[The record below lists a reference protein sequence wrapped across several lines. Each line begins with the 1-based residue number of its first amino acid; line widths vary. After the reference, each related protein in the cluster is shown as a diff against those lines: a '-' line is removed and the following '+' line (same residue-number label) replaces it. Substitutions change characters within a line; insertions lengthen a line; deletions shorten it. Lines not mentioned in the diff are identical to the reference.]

1 MKKEIKKRTKQPEEK
16 VIARSKWEDFF
27 NRYQYAII
35 ALLAF
40 LMYANTLTFQ
50 YASDD
55 RLLITQNEFTKKGV
69 HGIKEILTNDAFTGF
84 FGKSK
89 SLVAGG
95 RYRPLTQVMFAIEY
109 QIFGLNPFIGHF
121 INVLIFILTS
131 LLLYHILRRLLAPYN
146 RSQWLG
152 SLAFLTTIL
161 FIVHPIHTEVVAN
174 IKSRD
179 ELMSLLGSLGALWFV
194 IRYLE
199 TKKPILLIGIFSV
212 FSIALFSKENAITF
226 VAIIPFVLWFFY
238 KSTWREY
245 LSITAPLIIASI
257 AFIAIRTHMLGGMF
271 NTEIASEIL
280 NDPFINVPK
289 STAIAT
295 VIYTWGKYLVLLIF
309 PHPLTHDYYPF
320 QIPYFQF
327 SDPIIILLT
336 IFFITI
342 VILTLWGTLKKK
354 LWSFAVLFALI
365 SFSIQSNL
373 VFNIGTFMN
382 ERFVFVPSI
391 GVALLIGMLLTK
403 LMEKKQIKSIVTVSI
418 FIILGLY
425 GGKTI
430 SRNYAWENDRTLFLT
445 DVKTSTNS
453 IKCNVSAGGMSLE
466 MAVAEK
472 DPSKKSELL
481 TQSMKYL
488 TKAQKLY
495 PQNFYAWFLMG
506 NGYVELKEWASA
518 LIYYRQAFLINRESP
533 EVRGNVS
540 LVAQQSWKAN
550 LFDVSADSYRLLSE
564 IEPTNEE
571 YQLMVADAYSRIN
584 KGKADSAL
592 VIINNVLTKNPNNA
606 SAWSKKGEIYGRVY
620 NNLQEAELNL
630 LKSIDLDP
638 KNLSANENLGIVFG
652 IKKNFERS
660 IYYFNQALK
669 IDSTQARIYLNIAG
683 TYNAMG
689 NKGEAERYKSK
700 AKQYENK

>member
-35 ALLAF
+35 ALLSF

-121 INVLIFILTS
+121 INVLIFILIS
-131 LLLYHILRRLLAPYN
+131 LLLYHILRKLLAPYS

-245 LSITAPLIIASI
+245 LSITAPLIVASI
-257 AFIAIRTHMLGGMF
+257 AFIAIRTHMLGGML

-309 PHPLTHDYYPF
+309 PHPLSHDYYPF

-336 IFFITI
+336 ILFITI

-403 LMEKKQIKSIVTVSI
+403 LMEKRQIKSIVTVSV
-418 FIILGLY
+418 FILLGLY

-481 TQSMKYL
+481 AQSMKYL

-564 IEPTNEE
+564 IDPTNEE
-571 YQLMVADAYSRIN
+571 HQLMVADAYSRIN

-592 VIINNVLTKNPNNA
+592 VIINNVLTKNPKSA

-689 NKGEAERYKSK
+689 NKGEAERYKSI

>member
-1 MKKEIKKRTKQPEEK
+1 MKKEHKTRSNQSNIKIEQS
-16 VIARSKWEDFF
+16 SKWGDFF
-27 NRYQYAII
+27 NRYHYAII
-35 ALLAF
+35 AIMAF
-40 LMYANTLTFQ
+40 LVYANTLTFE
-50 YASDD
+50 YALDD
-55 RLLITQNEFTKKGV
+55 RLIITQNTFTKKGV
-69 HGIKEILTNDAFTGF
+69 NGIKEILTNDAFTGF
-84 FGKSK
+84 FGTKK

-95 RYRPLTQVMFAIEY
+95 RYRPLTQVMFALEY
-109 QIFGLNPFIGHF
+109 QLFGLNPFIGHF
-121 INVLIFILTS
+121 INVLLFVFIS
-131 LLLYHILRRLLAPYN
+131 LLLYHILRKLLAEQS
-146 RSQWLG
+146 RSHWLG
-152 SLAFLTTIL
+152 SLAFITTIL
-161 FIVHPIHTEVVAN
+161 FVVHPIHTEVVAN

-194 IRYLE
+194 LKYLE
-199 TKKPILLIGIFSV
+199 TQKTIQLVWV
-212 FSIALFSKENAITF
+212 FIAMSIALFSKENSITF
-226 VAIIPFVLWFFY
+226 VIIIPLAVWFFHKASWRNYLAII
-238 KSTWREY
+238 
-245 LSITAPLIIASI
+245 APLTIASLI
-257 AFIAIRTHMLGGMF
+257 FIAVRHLVIGSLL
-271 NTEIASEIL
+271 NTEIVSEIL
-280 NDPFINVPK
+280 NNPFINVPK
-289 STAIAT
+289 STALAT
-295 VIYTWGKYLVLLIF
+295 VIYTWGKYLVLLLF

-320 QIPYFQF
+320 QISYFQF
-327 SDPIIILLT
+327 TDPIIIILSIL
-336 IFFITI
+336 FIAI
-342 VILTLWGTLKKK
+342 VIISLLGVRKKK
-354 LWSFAVLFALI
+354 IWSFAALFALL

-391 GVALLIGMLLTK
+391 GIALLIALLIVN
-403 LMEKKQIKSIVTVSI
+403 LMKKKHYRNIVTITFV
-418 FIILGLY
+418 IIIGLY

-481 TQSMKYL
+481 AQSMKYL

-571 YQLMVADAYSRIN
+571 HQLMIADAYSRIN
-584 KGKADSAL
+584 KSKADSAL
-592 VIINNVLTKNPNNA
+592 VIINNVLTKNPKNA

-620 NNLQEAELNL
+620 NNLQEAEFNL